1 MTQTKYNRLIINSGI
16 SDGEGCERI
25 FLFRA
30 SNLRTVAFNNEAY
43 SYAQCYRLNE
53 DGYMERA
60 EDVLWED
67 DFDELYYEADET
79 DKDVE
84 MFETLYDDEPKP
96 FVKADWNNHDHY
108 LQLTSEHG
116 INTSEYS
123 FDESVEIIEGVC
135 YDSQYYIEQD
145 YPGTPFQN
153 FFKFVSNDGKEYYI
167 KETHPFFIDEHDYIY
182 ELITKEE
189 FEEYCQA

>member
-1 MTQTKYNRLIINSGI
+1 MIQTKYNRLIINSGI

-30 SNLRTVAFNNEAY
+30 SNLQTVAFNNEAY

-53 DGYMERA
+53 DGYMETA
-60 EDVLWED
+60 EDVLWEE

-96 FVKADWNNHDHY
+96 FVKADWKTIKN
-108 LQLTSEHG
+108 G
-116 INTSEYS
+116 I
-123 FDESVEIIEGVC
+123 
-135 YDSQYYIEQD
+135 
-145 YPGTPFQN
+145 
-153 FFKFVSNDGKEYYI
+153 
-167 KETHPFFIDEHDYIY
+167 
-182 ELITKEE
+182 ITLL
-189 FEEYCQA
+189 